1 MDIGSKSVNWLVE
14 NGLISLDQPKRWARR
29 ITRERAKAS
38 ASLQQAKANQAVA
51 YWIGKNWKPEQ
62 EYRVKS
68 TELALAQYGI
78 TRRQLEVAMREL
90 QKLGK
95 LENNKDSVS
104 NNCHVKWKKVSLES
118 DVPTFGVN

>member
-1 MDIGSKSVNWLVE
+1 MDIGNKSVDWLVE
-14 NGLISLDQPKRWARR
+14 NGLVTLDQPGRWQRR
-29 ITRERAKAS
+29 YSREKTKSDAAKI
-38 ASLQQAKANQAVA
+38 QTKANQAVA

-90 QKLGK
+90 QILGK

-118 DVPTFGVN
+118 DVPSFGVN